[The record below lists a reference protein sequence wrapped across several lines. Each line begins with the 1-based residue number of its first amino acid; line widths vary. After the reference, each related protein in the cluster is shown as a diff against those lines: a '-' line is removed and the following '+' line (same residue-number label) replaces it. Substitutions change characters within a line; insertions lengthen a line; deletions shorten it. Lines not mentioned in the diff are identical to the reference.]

1 MKKKQET
8 RKIQNPRN
16 KNQGTRYKAKE
27 AKYRSTQ
34 LRTPELRTF
43 HMSLAETFLSSYIK
57 RSTYYKELA
66 DKTFAQLSE
75 ADFHYQPN
83 EASNSIAIIIQ
94 HLVGNMLSR
103 FTNFLTEDGEKEWR
117 NRDTEFEEQQL
128 SKEALLQ
135 KWEEGWACYLS
146 TVKNLT
152 TDDLLK
158 TITIRSE
165 ELSVVDALNRQLAHY
180 PYHVGQIVYIGRMI
194 KDKEWQSLSIPKG
207 QSQQFNDQMQQKP

>member
-1 MKKKQET
+1 
-8 RKIQNPRN
+8 
-16 KNQGTRYKAKE
+16 
-27 AKYRSTQ
+27 
-34 LRTPELRTF
+34 
-43 HMSLAETFLSSYIK
+43 MSLAETFLSSYIK
-57 RSTYYKELA
+57 RSTYYKELG

-94 HLVGNMLSR
+94 HLAGNMLSR

-128 SKEALLQ
+128 SKDALLK
-135 KWEEGWACYLS
+135 KWEEGWASYLS
-146 TVKNLT
+146 AVKNLT
-152 TDDLLK
+152 VDDLQK
-158 TITIRSE
+158 MITIRSE

-194 KDKEWQSLSIPKG
+194 KDNEWQSLSIPKG
-207 QSQQFNDQMQQKP
+207 QSQQFNDQMQKP